1 MYKESGLAAVHAAAN
16 SPSTAETATA
26 KPAETASSSAALPA
40 TAATEKPAANAAAN
54 ERARAKTIIGSD
66 AAKGREELAQYFAF
80 DTEMSAEQAIAALE
94 RAPKAEA
101 KPASRLDRAMEGYQ
115 PKVDTVEGGTEQASR
130 VAGLNAAVTRELK
143 KIGKQPK
150 QPLN

>member
-1 MYKESGLAAVHAAAN
+1 MTESPASLVIKAMTETVPLEDHEAEVRAAALAGEAAGKAQGAKEGA
-16 SPSTAETATA
+16 SATTQAERT
-26 KPAETASSSAALPA
+26 
-40 TAATEKPAANAAAN
+40 
-54 ERARAKTIIGSD
+54 RAKTIIGSE

-94 RAPKAEA
+94 KAPKAEA
-101 KPASRLDRAMEGYQ
+101 KPASRLDRAMENYQ
-115 PKVDTVEGGTEQASR
+115 PKVEATESGGEVASR
-130 VAGLNAAVTRELK
+130 VVGLNAAVTRELK